1 MTDAFPIALVG
12 PSSKERKYDR
22 QLRLWAASGQQA
34 LEQSRVLLVNS
45 DGPIGGENTSI
56 GGVAGVETLKNLVLP
71 GVGGFTIVDPAIVT
85 ETDLG
90 VNFFLEESSLGK
102 SRAQETCTYL
112 KELNPDVDGDYKA
125 EPISELLQQADFLSA
140 YKLIVVSGPIK
151 RSSLDA
157 LSLSADQLGVP
168 LMYTRSVGFY
178 SSFSLQLPSE
188 FPIVE
193 THPDPE
199 STQDLRLL
207 NPWPELQSAG
217 SAITD
222 LDALDDHDHGHV
234 PYILI
239 LLHYLEKWKAEHDG
253 KVPENYKDKTAFR
266 EFVRA
271 GARTNT
277 AEGGEE
283 NFDEAVGA
291 VLKSINPWSLRSN
304 IREIFDMEQ
313 CKNLQRDSDNF
324 WIIAAALKEFYAKHT
339 VLPLP
344 GSVPDMKAKSA
355 DYISLQNI
363 YKSKA
368 SRDIK
373 EVLETVRALEA
384 QLGSRT
390 VPVAEKEIEVF
401 CKNASHVKVIHGR
414 RIPHITIDASQTLK
428 AIRFGFGNPESV
440 ISVYIAFEAL
450 DAIVDGIQNGRL
462 PASALDDDATWDTTL
477 SRLITTIA
485 EDDKSFLEDEASVRE
500 SVRNAAKE
508 LRRTEGGELHNIS
521 SLTGGLVSQEALKVL
536 TRQYVP
542 LDNTCIFDGIGSR
555 SEMFHL

>member
-1 MTDAFPIALVG
+1 
-12 PSSKERKYDR
+12 
-22 QLRLWAASGQQA
+22 
-34 LEQSRVLLVNS
+34 
-45 DGPIGGENTSI
+45 
-56 GGVAGVETLKNLVLP
+56 
-71 GVGGFTIVDPAIVT
+71 
-85 ETDLG
+85 
-90 VNFFLEESSLGK
+90 
-102 SRAQETCTYL
+102 
-112 KELNPDVDGDYKA
+112 
-125 EPISELLQQADFLSA
+125 
-140 YKLIVVSGPIK
+140 
-151 RSSLDA
+151 
-157 LSLSADQLGVP
+157 
-168 LMYTRSVGFY
+168 MYTRSVGFY

-207 NPWPELQSAG
+207 NPWPELQAAASV
-217 SAITD
+217 ITD

-239 LLHYLEKWKAEHDG
+239 LLHYLEKWKAEHEG
-253 KVPENYKDKTAFR
+253 KAPENYKDKTAFR

-313 CKNLQRDSDNF
+313 CKNLQADSDNF
-324 WIIAAALKEFYAKHT
+324 WIIVAALKEFYTKHA

-368 SRDIK
+368 SRDFK
-373 EVLETVRALEA
+373 EVLETVRTIEA

-390 VPVAEKEIEVF
+390 QPVAEKEVEVF

-414 RIPHITIDASQTLK
+414 QIPHITIDASQTLK

-440 ISVYIAFEAL
+440 ISIYIAFEAL
-450 DAIVDGIQNGRL
+450 DAIVDGIQSGRL
-462 PASALDDDATWDTTL
+462 PAIGLDDDATWDTTL
-477 SRLITTIA
+477 DRLITTIA
-485 EDDKSFLEDEASVRE
+485 EDDKSFLEDESVRE
-500 SVRNAAKE
+500 SIANAAKE

-555 SEMFHL
+555 SEMFRL